1 MEVILKQDV
10 KNLGYK
16 DDVVSVKP
24 GYGRNFLIPRGMAI
38 MADATAKKVH
48 AENVRQ
54 RAHKE
59 AKVREEAEKLA
70 NKLKDMIVKVGAK
83 AGENGKIFGSV
94 TGVQLA
100 ESLRKL
106 NIEIDRRNITIENE
120 ENVKTLGT
128 YQAKVRIH
136 KDVVATFSFEVVGE

>member
-1 MEVILKQDV
+1 
-10 KNLGYK
+10 
-16 DDVVSVKP
+16 VSVKP
-24 GYGRNFLIPRGMAI
+24 GYGRNFLIPRGIAI

>member
-16 DDVVSVKP
+16 DDVVVVKP
-24 GYGRNFLIPRGMAI
+24 GFGRNFLIPRGMAI
-38 MADATAKKVH
+38 LADATAKKVH

-70 NKLKDMIVKVGAK
+70 GKLKDMLVKVGAK

-94 TGVQLA
+94 TAVQLA
-100 ESLRKL
+100 DALRKL

-128 YQAKVRIH
+128 YQAKARIH
-136 KDVVATFSFEVVGE
+136 KDVAATFSFEVVGE

>member
-120 ENVKTLGT
+120 ENVKSLGT

-136 KDVVATFSFEVVGE
+136 KDVVAAFSFEVVGE

>member
-16 DDVVSVKP
+16 NDIVKVRP
-24 GYGRNFLIPRGMAI
+24 GYGRNFLIPRGIAI
-38 MADATAKKVH
+38 LANDTTKKNH
-48 AENVRQ
+48 AENMRQ

-59 AKVREEAEKLA
+59 AKIKEEAEKLA
-70 NKLKDMIVKVGAK
+70 NKLKEVTVKVGAK

-94 TGVQLA
+94 TAVQLA
-100 ESLRKL
+100 DALHKL
-106 NIEIDRRNITIENE
+106 GYEVDRRNISIENA

-128 YQAKVRIH
+128 YNAKARLH
-136 KDVVATFSFEVVGE
+136 KEVLATFQFEVVGE

>member
-24 GYGRNFLIPRGMAI
+24 GFGRNFLIPRGIAI

>member
-59 AKVREEAEKLA
+59 TKVREEAEKLA
-70 NKLKDMIVKVGAK
+70 NKIKDMIVKVGAK

-136 KDVVATFSFEVVGE
+136 KDVVAAFSFEVVGE

>member
-24 GYGRNFLIPRGMAI
+24 GYGRNFLIPRGIAI

>member
-1 MEVILKQDV
+1 MEVILRQDI

-24 GYGRNFLIPRGMAI
+24 GFGRNFLIPRGMAI
-38 MADATAKKVH
+38 LADVTAKKVH

-70 NKLKDMIVKVGAK
+70 VKLKEMIVKVGAK

-94 TGVQLA
+94 TAVQLA
-100 ESLRKL
+100 DALRKL
-106 NIEIDRRNITIENE
+106 NIDLDRRNITIENE
-120 ENVKTLGT
+120 ENVKSVGT

-136 KDVVATFSFEVVGE
+136 KDVMATFSFEVVGE